1 MPSTSGLTI
10 HDVRKRF
17 TRRGRWVLCG
27 VDLDLEAGTATVIVG
42 GNGSGKSTLLR
53 IAAGLCRPTTGQ
65 AIHPSPIGYVPERQ
79 PARLRMSGSEYVAHM
94 GRIRGMDG
102 AAVGSRSAELFDRL
116 GLKPG
121 PDVAVDSLSK
131 GNRQKVLL
139 SQALLAP
146 VSLLVLDEP
155 FTGLDADSA
164 PALFHILSEVQDAGT
179 AVLISTHQ
187 ATSLP
192 ASFRTL
198 HLVDG
203 VVGELSAA
211 EVVGQMHPFPGVH
224 VVLRPGEPA
233 GDWDTMAMRPG
244 VLSARH
250 DGSRGIVTLTV
261 DPECREPLL
270 SEAITSGWHVL
281 YVGMTAPRPQDLEE
295 P

>member
-27 VDLDLEAGTATVIVG
+27 VDLDLEAGTATAIVG

-53 IAAGLCRPTTGQ
+53 IAAGLCRPTTGR

-94 GRIRGMDG
+94 GRIRGMDR
-102 AAVGSRSAELFDRL
+102 AAIDSRSAELFDRL

-139 SQALLAP
+139 SQALLARVP
-146 VSLLVLDEP
+146 LLVLDEP
-155 FTGLDADSA
+155 FTGLDADAA
-164 PALFHILSEVQDAGT
+164 PALLHLLSEVQYAGT
-179 AVLISTHQ
+179 AILISTHQ

-192 ASFRTL
+192 ASFRAL

-203 VVGELSAA
+203 GLGEVSTG
-211 EVVGQMHPFPGVH
+211 EVVGHMHPSPGVH
-224 VVLRPGEPA
+224 VVLRPGERA
-233 GDWDTMAMRPG
+233 GDWSTMAKLAG
-244 VLSARH
+244 VLAAH
-250 DGSRGIVTLTV
+250 EGSRGTVTLTV

-270 SEAITSGWHVL
+270 SEAITSGWHVV
-281 YVGMTAPRPQDLEE
+281 YVGLTAPRARDLEE